1 MPRVARERPKKT
13 FLAACSV
20 VVVLGIGWLAGG
32 GVASSAPQLRTEVTT
47 VVSVE
52 TVPVMRTVTVAA
64 KPPRRATSAHQGR
77 TGRKQ
82 GAKQN
87 NPQIGGRGR

>member
-32 GVASSAPQLRTEVTT
+32 SVAGSARPPRMEVTT
-47 VVSVE
+47 LVSVE

-64 KPPRRATSAHQGR
+64 KPPRRATSGHQGR

-87 NPQIGGRGR
+87 NPR